1 MPEEMEMEPLSLPGW
16 AAPTLAGLLRGP
28 AGSAPR
34 PTCTIATRTMLGT
47 ETLRMLQACSLQI
60 RDLLCTIA
68 LLQMESGRA
77 TPTWTRT
84 TEIRDLLRRL
94 SVIRVPLS
102 VIRVPLP
109 EDQKEQEEE
118 MEEEE
123 EEETEE
129 EGAIRD
135 LC

>member
-34 PTCTIATRTMLGT
+34 PTCTIATRTKMGT
-47 ETLRMLQACSLQI
+47 ETLRLLQACSLQI

-77 TPTWTRT
+77 TPTRPCT
-84 TEIRDLLRRL
+84 I
-94 SVIRVPLS
+94 
-102 VIRVPLP
+102 
-109 EDQKEQEEE
+109 
-118 MEEEE
+118 
-123 EEETEE
+123 ETEE
-129 EGAIRD
+129 EREIQQRMYHKTVVSLTCGAD
-135 LC
+135 M